1 MSEPANLMEK
11 ILVEKP
17 DGRRVHT
24 TLRKAAQTGKKAVAE
39 KQEFVMR
46 NLWLESYTQKMTII
60 PGRQT
65 NWQKLKFKQNV
76 TSLSC

>member
-46 NLWLESYTQKMTII
+46 NL
-60 PGRQT
+60 
-65 NWQKLKFKQNV
+65 
-76 TSLSC
+76 